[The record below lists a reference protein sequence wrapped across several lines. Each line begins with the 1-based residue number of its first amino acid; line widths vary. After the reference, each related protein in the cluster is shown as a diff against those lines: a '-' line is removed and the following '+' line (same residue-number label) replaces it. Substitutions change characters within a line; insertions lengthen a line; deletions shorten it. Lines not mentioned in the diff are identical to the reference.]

1 MQLFYLTLP
10 YVLSMPLLL
19 LRMINFDGRFQ
30 PLSLHAG
37 WEIVVYSSCGHLCAA
52 NNGYIAECE
61 DGEVAKLEALRH
73 VLLFATAR
81 KLSNVLFVSD
91 CINVVKFIEGNNECI
106 LSTNFL
112 LVLKCRILFN
122 QLLNYSA
129 DIMWVFMKCNV
140 VAHTLACNGRKIMCT
155 SSVI

>member
-1 MQLFYLTLP
+1 MAGFSLYLYMQDEKLLFIVHVDI
-10 YVLSMPLLL
+10 YVLLTM
-19 LRMINFDGRFQ
+19 
-30 PLSLHAG
+30 
-37 WEIVVYSSCGHLCAA
+37 V
-52 NNGYIAECE
+52 YIAGCE

-106 LSTNFL
+106 LWTNFL